1 LDITEL
7 AVSGASALGGGRDE
21 EAVVTTRPSVG
32 YGTAVRAGTVLS
44 AGVAGGAGAAGATG
58 AVHVMSSNQI
68 KCSRLSLEIDTNLWA
83 KSELHLKTGLAKV
96 FKLAVLRQRGKIGE
110 RCKSVV
116 HWHSLVGA
124 IVKEWGV

>member
-1 LDITEL
+1 
-7 AVSGASALGGGRDE
+7 
-21 EAVVTTRPSVG
+21 
-32 YGTAVRAGTVLS
+32 VLS

-58 AVHVMSSNQI
+58 AVHVMSSNQV

-83 KSELHLKTGLAKV
+83 KSE